1 MVLFR
6 KAFDSFLRQSI
17 VIKRVPSGQII
28 KWKGVHGAL
37 ISDLLNSYANNFTLP
52 RYKVYFYGTYE
63 TATLKSEGT
72 FLTYLFTCTKILQ
85 GHLWTTG
92 NNI

>member
-1 MVLFR
+1 M
-6 KAFDSFLRQSI
+6 
-17 VIKRVPSGQII
+17 
-28 KWKGVHGAL
+28 

-92 NNI
+92 NNILISVGLVVMYAGAEVL